1 MKTNENKTFQ
11 KLNLKEYFNDEVLN
25 MDELLKVEGGED
37 ADMDNCDSRQCESA
51 AVKICYNNA

>member
-1 MKTNENKTFQ
+1 MKTKENKTFQ

-37 ADMDNCDSRQCESA
+37 ADLDSCIYKQCETA
-51 AVKICYNNA
+51 ACYTNS